1 MTMSGRALLIVIAL
15 VLFVVSLPYIAAR
28 RDIAATEADAARAA
42 RAQTGRDIEINC
54 PGPIMERFAPDTLEG
69 RVQFDADGV
78 PTNSTELSGRV
89 CKGLRIV
96 HVRKE
101 TLDFS
106 CLAGDA
112 CSNDE
117 AKAALGV
124 AVLTHELMHL
134 RGIAD
139 EGRAEC
145 MARKR
150 ILAVAHELG
159 LSEGGA
165 LQVAAYQRDVLEP
178 QLPSQYQG
186 ATC

>member
-1 MTMSGRALLIVIAL
+1 MTVSGRAFLLLIAL
-15 VLFVVSLPYIAAR
+15 ALFVLSLPYIAAR

-42 RAQTGRDIEINC
+42 RTQTGRDIEIHC

-78 PTNSTELSGRV
+78 PMNSTELSGRV
-89 CKGLRIV
+89 CKGLRVV

-106 CLAGDA
+106 CLTAGECA
-112 CSNDE
+112 QDE
-117 AKAALGV
+117 PKAALGV

-134 RGIAD
+134 RGILD

-150 ILAVAHELG
+150 VLAVAHDLG
-159 LSEGGA
+159 LNPDA
-165 LQVAAYQRDVLEP
+165 AQQVAAYQRDVLEP

-186 ATC
+186 ADC